1 LLEKYM
7 MTKYSL
13 GDDGKMKAEA
23 AAASAAAEKVPA
35 GVPPKP
41 AK

>member
-1 LLEKYM
+1 
-7 MTKYSL
+7 
-13 GDDGKMKAEA
+13 MKAEA